1 MTNLVGVLMVA
12 SGIKGEPF
20 HFGVALSNADG
31 MISRLA
37 FLSQC
42 WSRWSPGRAQGWTGP
57 NWLRVDGLVI
67 WMAVHEAALYWFLHL
82 VHV

>member
-12 SGIKGEPF
+12 SGIK
-20 HFGVALSNADG
+20 
-31 MISRLA
+31 
-37 FLSQC
+37 
-42 WSRWSPGRAQGWTGP
+42 